1 MLNFAHRSIL
11 SPCEAIA
18 MTHVIQSTFLTL
30 VISASIS
37 PAHAQQSA
45 HEFFSQLSSLC
56 HSQYVGE
63 MTYPIDGQ
71 DSFAEKSL
79 VAEITTCDEEQ
90 VRVPFSVGEDKS
102 RTWVFTKTESGVSLK
117 HDHRHADGS
126 VDDVSNYGGNS
137 NENGSVLK
145 QSFPAD
151 QYTQELI
158 PDAATN
164 VWSVSLNKDGSQ
176 LTYHLDRHNKP
187 RFTAVLY
194 RK

>member
-1 MLNFAHRSIL
+1 
-11 SPCEAIA
+11 

-37 PAHAQQSA
+37 SAHAQQSA

-71 DSFAEKSL
+71 DSFAGKSL

-90 VRVPFSVGEDKS
+90 IRVPFSVGEDKS